1 MAFKPKNRQ
10 RYHSL
15 VQRERKVQALKSE
28 NTPESRR
35 QLKAMND
42 TVVRWDKVAVGDW
55 YQPNKRRK
63 HGAKGKCKT
72 NNVRKVLAI
81 QGTI

>member
-15 VQRERKVQALKSE
+15 VQRERKVQALQAE

-35 QLKAMND
+35 ELKAMND

-55 YQPNKRRK
+55 HRPNKRRK
-63 HGAKGKCKT
+63 HGARGKCKAAS
-72 NNVRKVLAI
+72 VRKVLAI
-81 QGTI
+81 SGTI